1 MAKLGMKKH
10 VFNKSTGRD
19 YKEEY
24 ANYQGKPEQIKN
36 RAVRNGAR
44 SEMAKDGRVHKGDGM
59 DVDHKKSMKSG
70 GTNSNGNLRVLPKG
84 KNRGFPRNSKNKP
97 VGSA

>member
-24 ANYQGKPEQIKN
+24 ARYQGKPEQIKK
-36 RAVRNGAR
+36 RAERNGAR
-44 SEMAKDGRVHKGDGM
+44 AEMSKGGLVHKGDGM
-59 DVDHKKSMKSG
+59 DVDHKKAIKNG
-70 GTNSNGNLRVLPKG
+70 GTNTNSNLRVISKER
-84 KNRGFPRNSKNKP
+84 NRGFPRDSKNNP
-97 VGSA
+97 RGAA